1 MRHTHDMRD
10 VKITF
15 YTCGAVAAY
24 TCGAVAA
31 LFEDLIEM
39 GICAVNPVQVN
50 AKDMEPERLKREYG
64 DRLAFW
70 GGVDTQRILPFG
82 TPDEV
87 RDETRRI
94 IEILGKGGGYVLN
107 SVHNIQVEVPPE
119 NVVAM
124 FDAARTHRYK
134 GAGP

>member
-1 MRHTHDMRD
+1 
-10 VKITF
+10 
-15 YTCGAVAAY
+15 
-24 TCGAVAA
+24 
-31 LFEDLIEM
+31 
-39 GICAVNPVQVN
+39 
-50 AKDMEPERLKREYG
+50 
-64 DRLAFW
+64 
-70 GGVDTQRILPFG
+70 LPFA

-87 RDETRRI
+87 RDEIRRI

-107 SVHNIQVEVPPE
+107 SVHNIQPEAPLE